1 MGGKYCILAKN
12 YDYMFWMYSDCTDSL
27 FKAIILMVKACRK
40 YDFVQLEIRK

>member
-12 YDYMFWMYSDCTDSL
+12 YDYMFWMCSDCTDSL
-27 FKAIILMVKACRK
+27 FKALIQLIKAYRK